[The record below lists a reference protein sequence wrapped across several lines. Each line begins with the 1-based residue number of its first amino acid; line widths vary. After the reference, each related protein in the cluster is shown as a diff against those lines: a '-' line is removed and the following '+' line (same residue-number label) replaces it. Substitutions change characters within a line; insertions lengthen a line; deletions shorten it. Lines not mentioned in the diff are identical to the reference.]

1 MSPGHASK
9 GALMARKML
18 WKEFGMCGAEELMR
32 MGEAVVALVKYH
44 SFPS

>member
-1 MSPGHASK
+1 
-9 GALMARKML
+9 MAKEML

-32 MGEAVVALVKYH
+32 MREAVVALVKYH